1 MGWVG
6 LDLSNLFF
14 IMSSKKEFYA
24 SLTEEQRQFID
35 YLLDE
40 SYVKGYNDG
49 RLDERTVTYYERY

>member
-1 MGWVG
+1 
-6 LDLSNLFF
+6 
-14 IMSSKKEFYA
+14 MSSKKEFYA

-49 RLDERTVTYYERY
+49 RLDERAVTYYERYKKKRHSYYKGF

>member
-6 LDLSNLFF
+6 LDLPNLFF